1 MTLWLK
7 KSKEKLDQ
15 SINQL
20 INSMIKRNLVLF
32 NNESMIRSSLKR
44 RRSKR
49 RGKSRKLNL
58 L

>member
-15 SINQL
+15 LINQL
-20 INSMIKRNLVLF
+20 INSMIRRNLVLF
-32 NNESMIRSSLKR
+32 NNESMKRSILKR

-49 RGKSRKLNL
+49 RRKSRKHNL
-58 L
+58 I